1 MTSENGRTQSLLN
14 STGIQADCRDSKN
27 LKILFM
33 HQTDSVQQIGGQIVA
48 GMAQWLKHRSIAG
61 GLSLIYA

>member
-14 STGIQADCRDSKN
+14 SIGIQADCRDSKN

-33 HQTDSVQQIGGQIVA
+33 HQTDSVQQTGGKLLA
-48 GMAQWLKHRSIAG
+48 AWLSG
-61 GLSLIYA
+61 